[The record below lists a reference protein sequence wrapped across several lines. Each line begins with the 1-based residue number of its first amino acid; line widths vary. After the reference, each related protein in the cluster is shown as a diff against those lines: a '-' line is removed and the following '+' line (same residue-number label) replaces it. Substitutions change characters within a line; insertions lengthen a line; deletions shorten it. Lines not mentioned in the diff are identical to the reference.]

1 MILPAVTLA
10 CANIAMTGRLMRS
23 SMLEEFGKQYM
34 LAAEAKGISR
44 LCLLF
49 CHGFPNGILPVIP
62 LFGNFMGGMLG
73 GSVIVESM
81 FALPGLGIYVLE
93 AIHARDYPVIQGYV
107 LFTGVTYTLI
117 SLGTDVICALVNP
130 KIRLGGK
137 K

>member
-10 CANIAMTGRLMRS
+10 CANIAMTGRLMHS

-81 FALPGLGIYVLE
+81 FALPGLGTYVLE

-117 SLGTDVICALVNP
+117 SLGTDVICALANP